1 MRKKGVLILT
11 VLYCIIML
19 CACGGGSKGASQSEG
34 DYDASPA
41 KAGMEEAQMN
51 AYDTSEA
58 TAASDTGMTE
68 NASNTNRKLIKNVT
82 LDVES
87 QKFDALMVNL
97 DKEIKNLSG
106 YVESMNVY
114 NGEMYSDNKRNAT
127 ITARIPA
134 ASLDTFINKVGESA
148 NITNR
153 SESVS
158 DVTLTYVDME
168 SHKKML
174 LEEQTR
180 LLELLNTAENVE
192 DIITIESRLSE
203 VRYQIESMESQLR
216 TYDNQ
221 VDYSTVVINISEV
234 VELTP
239 DVEESAFDRI
249 STGFRRS
256 TLNVIS
262 GIREF
267 FINLIIFIPYI
278 LIWGIV
284 IIAIIL
290 IIRFSDKNTR
300 KKLEERNKKRQS
312 VNIVNNQ
319 DSSLKNDEVVQEYPY
334 EQKPKK

>member
-1 MRKKGVLILT
+1 MRKRGVLILT
-11 VLYCIIML
+11 VLYCLIML
-19 CACGGGSKGASQSEG
+19 CACGSKNESQNVG

-41 KAGMEEAQMN
+41 KAGMEEVQMD
-51 AYDTSEA
+51 AYDTSQAAA
-58 TAASDTGMTE
+58 TSNTGMTETE

-97 DKEIKNLSG
+97 DKEIKNLGG
-106 YVESMNVY
+106 YVESENVY

-148 NITNR
+148 KITNR
-153 SESVS
+153 SESVE

-174 LEEQTR
+174 LEEQKR

-221 VDYSTVVINISEV
+221 VDYSTVAINISEV

-239 DVEESAFDRI
+239 DLEESVSDRI
-249 STGFRRS
+249 STGFRRN

-284 IIAIIL
+284 IIAIIF
-290 IIRFSDKNTR
+290 IIKFSEKNTK

-319 DSSLKNDEVVQEYPY
+319 DSSLKNDEVVQGYPY
-334 EQKPKK
+334 EQKRKK